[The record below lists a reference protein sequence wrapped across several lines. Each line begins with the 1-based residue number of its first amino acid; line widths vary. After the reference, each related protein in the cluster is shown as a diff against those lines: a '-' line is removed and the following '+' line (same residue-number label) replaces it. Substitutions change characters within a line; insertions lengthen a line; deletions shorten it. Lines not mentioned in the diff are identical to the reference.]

1 MTIFKVHS
9 NFIYF
14 SHIPKCAGSSIE
26 DYFSTFPECSI
37 SFLDRE
43 FYSSSLN
50 NWSKSSPQHILGNVV
65 ERLFDNTFFT
75 DYLGI
80 IREPIDRFKSTFNYQ
95 KYWLKNIEEEMDSNF
110 FISEILPSNYQKQGW
125 CDNHFQTQ
133 ISFLIPNRKYK
144 LFLMNQEGIRKAKK
158 YIDQNIFANDR
169 EKEIPRNNMAKDL
182 YSNKVEDIE
191 LNSKS
196 IEVIKKLYSLD
207 FDLFKEL
214 NKKYSSIEKSFFIFS
229 KNNFEILN
237 NENFEL
243 ENNKLK
249 IKNDELR
256 HKIEELKTINEKQ
269 RIKNDALNISIDD
282 FKYKIEKLKTVNEEL
297 KTENDEKG
305 IKNETLNLIIDELK
319 NKVQELKTVNEEL
332 KTENDEKGIKNETL
346 NLIVDELKN
355 KVQELKTFNEELKTE
370 NDEKGIKNETLNLII
385 DELKE
390 SLFSIKESRI
400 WKYSYQYRRIMDKI
414 RNLKN

>member
-50 NWSKSSPQHILGNVV
+50 NWSKSSPQHILGNDV

-182 YSNKVEDIE
+182 YSNKVEEIE

-305 IKNETLNLIIDELK
+305 IKNETLNLI
-319 NKVQELKTVNEEL
+319 
-332 KTENDEKGIKNETL
+332 
-346 NLIVDELKN
+346 VDELKN

>member
-65 ERLFDNTFFT
+65 ERLFDNNFFT

-95 KYWLKNIEEEMDSNF
+95 KYWLKNIEEKMDSNF

-182 YSNKVEDIE
+182 YSNKVEEIE

-243 ENNKLK
+243 ENNELK
-249 IKNDELR
+249 IKNEELR

-269 RIKNDALNISIDD
+269 RITNDVLNISIDEL
-282 FKYKIEKLKTVNEEL
+282 KNKVQELKTVNDEL
-297 KTENDEKG
+297 KTENDEKGIKNEALIINIDELKNKVQELKTENNEKG

-319 NKVQELKTVNEEL
+319 NKVQELKTVNDEL
-332 KTENDEKGIKNETL
+332 KTENE
-346 NLIVDELKN
+346 
-355 KVQELKTFNEELKTE
+355 
-370 NDEKGIKNETLNLII
+370 EKGIKNETLNLII

-390 SLFSIKESRI
+390 NLFSIQESRI
-400 WKYSYQYRRIMDKI
+400 WRYSYQYRRIMDKI